1 MFDFAVI
8 NFKRIWRVHGASY
21 CVVDPAVGDLRSS
34 SVSENAVLHA
44 LHARVFPQVPKRRFV
59 FLYLCT
65 HKQKAGTKRI
75 SVWSNRRA
83 LVVLYD
89 YFKGS
94 GRLDQMAVP
103 HSTHI
108 HNNSPRSHGALQI
121 KTAGCKLK
129 IAAGLC
135 AADSGAEG
143 KICWGE
149 TLIITSHFYPQ
160 RQGAPRIS
168 QMQLWLCV
176 SSLTQPNPGCLSK
189 AIYRTTL
196 LRERFPKAPALE
208 DRVRKVRVKSF
219 QRQFILHEFMYPRSK
234 ATTQNPLCFE
244 VWSTCA
250 KKTCVPERFQRNS
263 RR

>member
-149 TLIITSHFYPQ
+149 TLIITITFLPSASRSSEDLTDAALALCQLSYTTKSRVLVKGNLPDEFT
-160 RQGAPRIS
+160 QGKIS
-168 QMQLWLCV
+168 
-176 SSLTQPNPGCLSK
+176 
-189 AIYRTTL
+189 
-196 LRERFPKAPALE
+196 
-208 DRVRKVRVKSF
+208 KS
-219 QRQFILHEFMYPRSK
+219 
-234 ATTQNPLCFE
+234 AG
-244 VWSTCA
+244 VGG
-250 KKTCVPERFQRNS
+250 
-263 RR
+263 